1 MQNAIATVRPFASE
15 RQLRAAAVKLCAPL
29 NQFFNAFRSV
39 FHQCP
44 CCLGIAETITS
55 VQRVLK
61 MQADLVFIAQRGCD
75 SALRGR
81 ILELA
86 LSQHYYASS
95 ARQFNRG
102 TQAGNSRADYY
113 EISFGWSALHMA
125 KMLPLCLHRGC
136 AYDYVIDRKSTR
148 LNSSHQIISYAVF
161 CLKKN
166 I

>member
-61 MQADLVFIAQRGCD
+61 MQADLVFIAQRRSD

-81 ILELA
+81 ILELTI
-86 LSQHYYASS
+86 SQHFYATS
-95 ARQFNRG
+95 ACQFNRG
-102 TQAGNSRADYY
+102 TQARHSPAAYY
-113 EISFGWSALHMA
+113 A
-125 KMLPLCLHRGC
+125 
-136 AYDYVIDRKSTR
+136 
-148 LNSSHQIISYAVF
+148 
-161 CLKKN
+161 
-166 I
+166 

>member
-1 MQNAIATVRPFASE
+1 MQNAIAAVRFFASE
-15 RQLRAAAVKLCAPL
+15 RQLRALAAKLRAPL
-29 NQFFNAFRSV
+29 NQFFNAFRSI
-39 FHQCP
+39 FHEDSCRFR
-44 CCLGIAETITS
+44 IAETITC

-125 KMLPLCLHRGC
+125 KMLPLCLHRAC
-136 AYDYVIDRKSTR
+136 AYDYVMMNVPWRP
-148 LNSSHQIISYAVF
+148 
-161 CLKKN
+161 
-166 I
+166 